1 VAGDPT
7 RLALFDLDNTLVD
20 RSAAFRRWAVEF
32 VAEHALADDALEGLV
47 TLDHDGLA
55 TREAVFSGARHAFGL
70 TESIAELEAAYR
82 RSYPRQF
89 RPDAAVLDG
98 LAALRAAGWR
108 VVVVTNGPSSQIEKI
123 RRCGLDAVVDGWCI
137 SEEIGAEKPDA
148 AIFLAAAALVA
159 QPLAGYM
166 VGDQTETD
174 ILGGKRVGLT
184 TVLLAR
190 GRTFPP
196 DATTPDAVVD
206 DVLAAIA
213 LVAGDSPTAT
223 R

>member
-20 RSAAFRRWAVEF
+20 RTGAFRRWAVEF
-32 VAEHALADDALEGLV
+32 VTEHALPSDALDWLMAA
-47 TLDHDGLA
+47 DNDGLA
-55 TREAVFSGARHAFGL
+55 TRDEVFSGARRAFGL
-70 TESIAELEAAYR
+70 SESVDELEAAYR

-89 RPDAAVLDG
+89 APDPAVLAALDG
-98 LAALRAAGWR
+98 LRAAGWR

-123 RRCGLDAVVDGWCI
+123 RRCGLDTVVDGWCI
-137 SEEIGAEKPDA
+137 SDEVGVEKPGA
-148 AIFLAAAALVA
+148 AIFHAAASLAAL
-159 QPLAGYM
+159 PLAGYM

-174 ILGGKRVGLT
+174 ILGGKQVGLT

-190 GRTFPP
+190 GRTFASEATVP
-196 DATTPDAVVD
+196 DVIVE

-213 LVAGDSPTAT
+213 HIAGSA
-223 R
+223 